1 MAKLT
6 QAQKEAFRNARASLA
21 TLETRVFFSREAKMM
36 LAIMP
41 TPTDRKDGQI
51 IFDITTALCHPNDEF
66 KKKLGLI
73 ELYYNYDI
81 GHSTMMRIEN
91 NNFEDFAER
100 IFNFEPFEELEL
112 N

>member
-6 QAQKEAFRNARASLA
+6 HTQKEAFHKACADLT
-21 TLETRVFFSREAKMM
+21 TLETRVFFSRPMGKM

-41 TPTDRKDGQI
+41 TPSEREHGQI
-51 IFDITTALCHPNDEF
+51 IFDIAVALCHPNDEF

-73 ELYYNYDI
+73 ELYDNYDH
-81 GHSTMMRIEN
+81 GHSTMMRIEH
-91 NNFEDFAER
+91 NNFADFAER
-100 IFNFEPFEELEL
+100 IFDYAPFEEMEL

>member
-6 QAQKEAFRNARASLA
+6 QAQKEAYRKARADLA
-21 TLETRVFFSREAKMM
+21 TLETRVFFSRSVGMM

-41 TPTDRKDGQI
+41 TPSEREHGQI
-51 IFDITTALCHPNDEF
+51 IFDITVALCHPKDEF

-73 ELYYNYDI
+73 ELYDNYDNE
-81 GHSTMMRIEN
+81 HSMMMRIKHNDLEG
-91 NNFEDFAER
+91 FAVR
-100 IFNFEPFEELEL
+100 IFDYEPFEEMEL

>member
-21 TLETRVFFSREAKMM
+21 TLETRVFFSRATGVM

-41 TPTDRKDGQI
+41 TPTEPDGQI
-51 IFDITTALCHPNDEF
+51 IFDTAVALCHPNDEF

-73 ELYYNYDI
+73 ELCDNYDK
-81 GHSTMMRIEN
+81 GHSVLMRIEH

-100 IFNFEPFEELEL
+100 IFDYVPFEEMEL

>member
-6 QAQKEAFRNARASLA
+6 QAQKEAFRNARADLA
-21 TLETRVFFSREAKMM
+21 TLETRVFFSRASGIM

-41 TPTDRKDGQI
+41 TPSERKQGQI
-51 IFDITTALCHPNDEF
+51 IFDITSALCHPNDEF

-73 ELYYNYDI
+73 ELYDNYDN
-81 GHSTMMRIEN
+81 GHSVLMRIEHN
-91 NNFEDFAER
+91 DFGGFAER
-100 IFNFEPFEELEL
+100 IFDYEPFEELEL

>member
-1 MAKLT
+1 MAKLA
-6 QAQKEAFRNARASLA
+6 QAQKEAFRVARADLA
-21 TLETRVFFSREAKMM
+21 LFETRVFFSRSAGMM

-41 TPTDRKDGQI
+41 THSEREHGQT

-73 ELYYNYDI
+73 ELYNNYDN
-81 GHSTMMRIEN
+81 GHSTMMRIEH
-91 NNFEDFAER
+91 NNFEYFAER
-100 IFNFEPFEELEL
+100 IFDYEPFEEMEL

>member
-6 QAQKEAFRNARASLA
+6 QAQKEAFRNACADLV
-21 TLETRVFFSREAKMM
+21 TLETRVFFSRSIGMM

-41 TPTDRKDGQI
+41 TPSERKHGQI
-51 IFDITTALCHPNDEF
+51 VFDITIALCHPNDEF

-73 ELYYNYDI
+73 ELYDNYDN
-81 GHSTMMRIEN
+81 GHSVLMRIEHN
-91 NNFEDFAER
+91 DFGGFAER
-100 IFNFEPFEELEL
+100 IFDYEPFEELEL

>member
-6 QAQKEAFRNARASLA
+6 QAQKEAFRNACADLA
-21 TLETRVFFSREAKMM
+21 TLETRVFFSRAIGMM

-41 TPTDRKDGQI
+41 TSSERKAGQT
-51 IFDITTALCHPNDEF
+51 IFDITVALCHPNDEF

-73 ELYYNYDI
+73 ELYNNYDN
-81 GHSTMMRIEN
+81 GHSTMMRIKHNELGS
-91 NNFEDFAER
+91 FAER
-100 IFNFEPFEELEL
+100 IFDYEPFEEMEL

>member
-6 QAQKEAFRNARASLA
+6 HAQKEAFHKACADLNM
-21 TLETRVFFSREAKMM
+21 LETRVFFSRSSGMM

-41 TPTDRKDGQI
+41 TPSDRKGGRI
-51 IFDITTALCHPNDEF
+51 IFDIAVALCHPKDEF

-73 ELYYNYDI
+73 ELYNNYDN
-81 GHSTMMRIEN
+81 GRSTMARINGHNLE
-91 NNFEDFAER
+91 EFAAR
-100 IFNFEPFEELEL
+100 IFNYELFEEMKL

>member
-21 TLETRVFFSREAKMM
+21 TLETRVFFSRATGIM

-41 TPTDRKDGQI
+41 TPSKREHGLI
-51 IFDITTALCHPNDEF
+51 ISDIAVALCHPNDEF

-73 ELYYNYDI
+73 ELYNNYDN
-81 GHSTMMRIEN
+81 GHSTMARINHYNLEG
-91 NNFEDFAER
+91 FAER
-100 IFNFEPFEELEL
+100 IFDYEPFEEMKL